1 MTATPQGGRPIGLRN
16 ENARGSRNMARTKT
30 CWRRRMARELGPA
43 LIGIGA
49 VALITINP
57 SQSALG
63 IVVPGQVDTPARTC
77 STRVPAPPPPFTC
90 AVGVPGPRTGK
101 S

>member
-1 MTATPQGGRPIGLRN
+1 MTATPQAGRPIGLRN

-30 CWRRRMARELGPA
+30 RWRRRLARELVPA

-49 VALITINP
+49 VALITINA

-63 IVVPGQVDTPARTC
+63 IVVPGQVDSPTRMC
-77 STRVPAPPPPFTC
+77 SRQVPAPTPPFTC